1 MLDGAVPYRAERELV
16 EIVVMPGI
24 AVRDQPVAMGL
35 LVEDCDLLP
44 KSTFGG
50 DGGYRAVR
58 VDEKL
63 RDDFEGVRANDVRS

>member
-1 MLDGAVPYRAERELV
+1 
-16 EIVVMPGI
+16 MPGI

-63 RDDFEGVRANDVRS
+63 REDIEGVRANDVRS